1 MLHPGTA
8 EFLQVHTYLQLLHTD
23 SLEHGGVGVRK
34 MMNDAE
40 PPEPTHCLQESTT
53 GLAGLSGSIVGSNLP
68 PDLPTG

>member
-1 MLHPGTA
+1 MA
-8 EFLQVHTYLQLLHTD
+8 
-23 SLEHGGVGVRK
+23 VRK